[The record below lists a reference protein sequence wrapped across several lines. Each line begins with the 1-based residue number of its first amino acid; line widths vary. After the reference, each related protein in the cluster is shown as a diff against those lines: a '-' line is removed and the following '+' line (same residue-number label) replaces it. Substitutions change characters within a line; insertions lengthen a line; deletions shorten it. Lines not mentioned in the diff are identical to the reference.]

1 MKKHKMEKTYDPQEF
16 EDRIYKMWMES
27 GDFEAEVNPDKKPFT
42 IVLPPPNI
50 TGSLHEGHALN
61 HTMQDILIRY
71 KRMKGFEALWL
82 PGTDH
87 ASIATEVK
95 ILDKIRKE
103 EGRGKE
109 DLTREE
115 FLDKAWL
122 WKEKYGDTIVNQM
135 KKLGNSCDWR
145 RERFT
150 MDEGCSRAVTEVFIR
165 LYEEGLIYRGTRLIN
180 WCSDCGTSLSDVEVE
195 HEEVEGAFYHINY
208 PIEGSDKKLV
218 IATTRPETILG
229 DTAIAVHPEDSRYK
243 ELVGKYALLPLLG
256 RRLPIIADEY
266 VDREL
271 GTGALKITPAHDP
284 NDYEIGKRHKLA
296 SINIFTPGAKIN
308 EEGGDYVGLDRF
320 AARKKIVEDLKDKG
334 YLVEI
339 KDHLHSVGHCYRCHQ
354 PIEPRESLQ
363 WFVQMD
369 SMAKM
374 ALESVEKGEMEFV
387 PERFVKTYQHWL
399 ENIKDW
405 CISRQLWWGHRIP
418 AYYCLDCGE
427 MMVSRQEVTSCTK
440 CAGTK
445 IEQDEDVLD
454 TWFSSAL
461 WPFSTLGWPDK
472 TPEMEYFYPT
482 DVLIT
487 GYDIIFF
494 WVVRMMFSGLK
505 HIGIAP
511 FHHTL
516 INGIV
521 RDAQG
526 RKISKSLDNGTDPI
540 VIIDEYGAD
549 ALRFMLISGTSVGSD
564 TRFLIEKVEA
574 ARNFANKL
582 WNASRFL
589 LTDLEMKAYSIE
601 EKQLDL
607 SDKWILSRLSQTTQ
621 AVERSLER
629 YELGQAADRVLDFVW
644 SDYCDW
650 FIELS
655 KEALYSGDEQ
665 RKERKQAVLLFV
677 LEDILKLLHP
687 FMPFITEEIWQ
698 HLPQRTSHLIC
709 SAWPLAGK
717 TYPEEENLMAL
728 LQEAIS
734 RIRNI
739 RAEMDIPPSK
749 KGRLFLQGPRAE
761 EVLTYAGYFRAMASS
776 DEISLAEEQV
786 ADASAILLDGL
797 SLYLPLDELIDH
809 EKELKRLEKEENKL
823 DSEIKRSR
831 GKLNNAGFVA
841 KAPAEL
847 VKKEEEKLESF
858 LRLQEELEEKIIL
871 AKEKIQ

>member
-601 EKQLDL
+601 EKELDL

>member
-284 NDYEIGKRHKLA
+284 NDYEIGKRH
-296 SINIFTPGAKIN
+296 N
-308 EEGGDYVGLDRF
+308 
-320 AARKKIVEDLKDKG
+320 
-334 YLVEI
+334 
-339 KDHLHSVGHCYRCHQ
+339 
-354 PIEPRESLQ
+354 
-363 WFVQMD
+363 
-369 SMAKM
+369 
-374 ALESVEKGEMEFV
+374 
-387 PERFVKTYQHWL
+387 
-399 ENIKDW
+399 
-405 CISRQLWWGHRIP
+405 
-418 AYYCLDCGE
+418 
-427 MMVSRQEVTSCTK
+427 
-440 CAGTK
+440 
-445 IEQDEDVLD
+445 
-454 TWFSSAL
+454 
-461 WPFSTLGWPDK
+461 
-472 TPEMEYFYPT
+472 
-482 DVLIT
+482 
-487 GYDIIFF
+487 
-494 WVVRMMFSGLK
+494 
-505 HIGIAP
+505 
-511 FHHTL
+511 
-516 INGIV
+516 
-521 RDAQG
+521 
-526 RKISKSLDNGTDPI
+526 
-540 VIIDEYGAD
+540 
-549 ALRFMLISGTSVGSD
+549 LR
-564 TRFLIEKVEA
+564 
-574 ARNFANKL
+574 
-582 WNASRFL
+582 
-589 LTDLEMKAYSIE
+589 
-601 EKQLDL
+601 
-607 SDKWILSRLSQTTQ
+607 
-621 AVERSLER
+621 
-629 YELGQAADRVLDFVW
+629 
-644 SDYCDW
+644 
-650 FIELS
+650 
-655 KEALYSGDEQ
+655 
-665 RKERKQAVLLFV
+665 
-677 LEDILKLLHP
+677 LLH
-687 FMPFITEEIWQ
+687 
-698 HLPQRTSHLIC
+698 
-709 SAWPLAGK
+709 
-717 TYPEEENLMAL
+717 
-728 LQEAIS
+728 
-734 RIRNI
+734 
-739 RAEMDIPPSK
+739 
-749 KGRLFLQGPRAE
+749 
-761 EVLTYAGYFRAMASS
+761 
-776 DEISLAEEQV
+776 
-786 ADASAILLDGL
+786 
-797 SLYLPLDELIDH
+797 
-809 EKELKRLEKEENKL
+809 
-823 DSEIKRSR
+823 
-831 GKLNNAGFVA
+831 
-841 KAPAEL
+841 
-847 VKKEEEKLESF
+847 
-858 LRLQEELEEKIIL
+858 
-871 AKEKIQ
+871 